1 MQMGMN
7 RIIPIPNKSNALL
20 HPTICIMNHLT
31 LPTKEQEQK
40 NAINRNENGNQQQ
53 PNILFKIIASLTNAA
68 MQD

>member
-1 MQMGMN
+1 MQMRMN

-31 LPTKEQEQK
+31 LPTKKKEQK
-40 NAINRNENGNQQQ
+40 NVMNRNENDNQKQ
-53 PNILFKIIASLTNAA
+53 PHILFKIIASFTNAA